1 MHNGHLTLPLSNYQ
15 LARLKEINGSA
26 SPNVMPF
33 LIMTIKVPKIFLK
46 KVIGYQEKTLLHL
59 KRNHEVAFVYDEKLV
74 TDYVYAL
81 DETSPLRVFGK
92 GRDVVKVSSY
102 LQGELEKLAIRTL
115 SVTKEESK
123 FILDNI
129 KEVKS

>member
-1 MHNGHLTLPLSNYQ
+1 
-15 LARLKEINGSA
+15 
-26 SPNVMPF
+26 MPF

-81 DETSPLRVFGK
+81 DETSPLRVVGK

-129 KEVKS
+129 KEVKSQIDPCEIRVKRHLKDKGDIKHPFFLS